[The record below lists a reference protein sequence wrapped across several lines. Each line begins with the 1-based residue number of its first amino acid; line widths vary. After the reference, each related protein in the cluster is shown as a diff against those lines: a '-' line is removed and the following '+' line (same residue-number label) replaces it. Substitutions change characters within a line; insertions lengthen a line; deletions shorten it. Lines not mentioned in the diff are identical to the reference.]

1 MGQVS
6 HHYPHLILTSSSL
19 ASSYRRVSDL
29 YGTGGTLFES
39 NSIPEGLLDPD
50 APYFKVGFP
59 LFFCDFQAKNA
70 EIAPVFVQFDSE
82 MKGKTDQWWDLFQ
95 YVALIYIVFLI
106 PLRIGFARQCH
117 KQC

>member
-1 MGQVS
+1 M
-6 HHYPHLILTSSSL
+6 
-19 ASSYRRVSDL
+19 SDL

-50 APYFKVGFP
+50 APYFK
-59 LFFCDFQAKNA
+59 
-70 EIAPVFVQFDSE
+70 
-82 MKGKTDQWWDLFQ
+82 WWDLFQ